1 MHPMKKIPKSKIKLD
16 NIKTAGIILKP
27 ASPDLRE
34 FYLEAKAIFERHGI
48 KTIVEKNSAKFIGV
62 DGYNFET
69 VCKNSDFLVSIG
81 GDGTLISV
89 ARRSVEF
96 HKPVL
101 GVNLGT
107 LGFLTNIKPEE
118 LEDFIK
124 KMLIGDYRI
133 DRRMMIETNIAKKT
147 IVAFNDIVITKKAV
161 PHMITVEA
169 KIDGKLFNRYYG
181 DGIIISTPTGSSA
194 YNLSCGGP
202 IVYPLTEA
210 FIVTPIS
217 PHSLTQRPLVLPAD
231 YEIEICTPDLQ
242 GANVI
247 IDGQDIYELA
257 QNKSLFVQI
266 ASNEARLINTSERNY
281 FEVLR
286 EKMGWGN
293 K

>member
-1 MHPMKKIPKSKIKLD
+1 
-16 NIKTAGIILKP
+16 
-27 ASPDLRE
+27 
-34 FYLEAKAIFERHGI
+34 
-48 KTIVEKNSAKFIGV
+48 
-62 DGYNFET
+62 
-69 VCKNSDFLVSIG
+69 
-81 GDGTLISV
+81 
-89 ARRSVEF
+89 
-96 HKPVL
+96 
-101 GVNLGT
+101 
-107 LGFLTNIKPEE
+107 
-118 LEDFIK
+118 
-124 KMLIGDYRI
+124 
-133 DRRMMIETNIAKKT
+133 
-147 IVAFNDIVITKKAV
+147 
-161 PHMITVEA
+161 MITVEA

-231 YEIEICTPDLQ
+231 YEIEISTPDSQ

-257 QNKSLFVQI
+257 ENKSLFVRI